1 MALRTVET
9 AVFLWGD
16 RNAPASVTVDA
27 AKVAAASS
35 GVDGF
40 AMSDQLMNFIP
51 PSLWTAD
58 NTPLAAFLPDPD
70 AMDDAFTLAAYVYAC
85 TPGMNLTMRTDSIRN
100 GPAQ

>member
-1 MALRTVET
+1 MASRRAET

-27 AKVAAASS
+27 AKVAAASP

-51 PSLWTAD
+51 P
-58 NTPLAAFLPDPD
+58 
-70 AMDDAFTLAAYVYAC
+70 
-85 TPGMNLTMRTDSIRN
+85 
-100 GPAQ
+100 